1 MSKNSK
7 LTAKQQVFV
16 DEYLKD
22 LNATQAAIRAGYSAT
37 TANKKAPLWVGKSRD
52 KSPYPMIWDA
62 VQVAM
67 DERAKRTQIDADY
80 VLNTIRDTVERCRQ
94 ARQATDDE
102 GNPVGDF
109 RYDAQA
115 VLKGCE
121 LLGRHLKLFTDKVE
135 VTRKRSFR
143 EWAEEQ
149 EAASAT
155 GS

>member
-1 MSKNSK
+1 MNK
-7 LTAKQQVFV
+7 LTKKQQVFV

-22 LNATQAAIRAGYSAT
+22 LNATAAYKRAGY
-37 TANKKAPLWVGKSRD
+37 TANGNSAEVNASRLLRN
-52 KSPYPMIWDA
+52 A
-62 VQVAM
+62 QVASVIQIAM

-80 VLNTIRDTVERCRQ
+80 VLSTIRDTVDRCRQ
-94 ARQATDDE
+94 AKQATDDE
-102 GNPVGDF
+102 GNPTGDF
-109 RYDAQA
+109 RFDAQA

-135 VTRKRSFR
+135 VSGKRSFR

-149 EAASAT
+149 ETASHA